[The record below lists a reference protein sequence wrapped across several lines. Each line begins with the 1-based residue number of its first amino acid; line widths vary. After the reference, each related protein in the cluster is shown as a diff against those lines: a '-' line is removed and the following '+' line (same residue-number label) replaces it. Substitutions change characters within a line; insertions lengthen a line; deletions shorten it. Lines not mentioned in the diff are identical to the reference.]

1 VTGWL
6 LIEVEVLDAQSILKT
21 GDAMKSYHS
30 IARLVLAGAAV
41 AVSFAGSASA
51 ADLSGSWNIS
61 ATYMSGG
68 QIVGTDT
75 PACTFQQS
83 GNRISGTCKGPHA
96 IGPLEGTTNGSSV
109 SLQWNHTATN
119 SGGVTGSSYY
129 QGSAGADG
137 VIRGNASNSSI
148 PGATGTFTAQRQ

>member
-1 VTGWL
+1 MDINWRG
-6 LIEVEVLDAQSILKT
+6 VLCAYSILKR
-21 GDAMKSYHS
+21 GDYMSSYHS
-30 IARLVLAGAAV
+30 IMRLMLAGAAV
-41 AVSFAGSASA
+41 AVTLAGSASA
-51 ADLSGSWNIS
+51 ADMSGTWNIS
-61 ATYMSGG
+61 ATYTSGG
-68 QIVGTDT
+68 SIVGTDT

-129 QGSAGADG
+129 QGAAGSDG